1 MSDPGKAHA
10 GAWLSV
16 DLAAVVGNWRLLSA
30 RLAAGCRAAAVVKA
44 DAYGLGAAQV
54 APALL
59 AAGCRRFL
67 VASIDEG
74 VALRPLLPGAEIL
87 VLNGPWPGSEGE
99 FAAHALVPVLNS
111 PEQAADWAAFAAA
124 SGGPLPAALHI
135 DTGMSRLGFSLAQA
149 AALAD
154 DRALAARLGLVLVMS
169 HLACADDP
177 SDPMNR
183 RQLQAF
189 AAAARGFPGI
199 ETSLAASSGIFLGPD
214 WHGDWVRPGAALYG
228 LRPCL
233 EGLNP
238 MAQVVRLQGRILQVR
253 DVDAGDTVGYGAT
266 HRCARS
272 GRLAIIA
279 AGYADGL
286 FRSLGNR
293 GCGLL
298 GGWRVPLVGRVS
310 MDLIAF
316 DVSETPP
323 GEAQPGGM
331 IDLIGA
337 GNTVDD
343 VAAAAGTIGYEILT
357 ALGPRYHREYLS

>member
-1 MSDPGKAHA
+1 MSDSGKARA

-30 RLAAGCRAAAVVKA
+30 RLRPGCRAAAVVKA

-67 VASIDEG
+67 VATIDEG

-87 VLNGPWPGSEGE
+87 VLNGPWPGGE
-99 FAAHALVPVLNS
+99 RDFVAHSLVPVLNS
-111 PEQAADWAAFAAA
+111 PEQAAAWAAFAAA
-124 SGGPLPAALHI
+124 SGRTLPSALHI
-135 DTGMSRLGFSLAQA
+135 DTGMSRLGFTAAQA
-149 AALAD
+149 ARLSAD
-154 DRALAARLGLVLVMS
+154 PNAAAELGLILVIS

-189 AAAARGFPGI
+189 RDAARGFPGI

-214 WHGDWVRPGAALYG
+214 WHGDWARPGAALYG
-228 LRPCL
+228 LRPNL
-233 EGLNP
+233 DGPNP

-266 HRCARS
+266 HRCARP
-272 GRLAIIA
+272 GRLAIVA

-286 FRSLGNR
+286 FRALGNR

-310 MDLIAF
+310 MDLIAV
-316 DVSETPP
+316 DVTETPP
-323 GEAQPGGM
+323 GQAQPDGL
-331 IDLIGA
+331 IDLIGP
-337 GNTVDD
+337 GNSVDD
-343 VAAAAGTIGYEILT
+343 VAAAAGTIGYEVLT
-357 ALGPRYHREYLS
+357 ALGRRYHREYLS